1 MVRIVR
7 DENLS
12 DDERVAAIQ
21 EATGV
26 SESKAHRMLAQSR
39 GEAPLSDVLVAEEA
53 RVFEVTATQ
62 GVAVLSFSG
71 EVSVAEPV
79 PVREDVLVQG

>member
-1 MVRIVR
+1 MVRIVG

-21 EATGV
+21 GATGV
-26 SESKAHRMLAQSR
+26 SESKARAMLAQSR
-39 GEAPLSDVLVAEEA
+39 GEVPTSDVFIVEET
-53 RVFEVTATQ
+53 RQFEVTATQ

-71 EVSVAEPV
+71 EVSVAE
-79 PVREDVLVQG
+79 RHEDAVVVQG